1 MKKYIF
7 LLFSCF
13 IGFYSCEKD
22 DYCVQNP
29 VTPNLVLRFYD
40 KDNTSEKK
48 KVKHFSIIAQDKD
61 SLFVNQETDSINIP
75 LNTLTKE
82 TVYTLKMNA
91 TDNLIINNK
100 VATLTIKYNTEEA
113 YVSRS
118 CGYKVIFNDV
128 NLTHTGWINS
138 LSTLEV
144 STIDNQI
151 KAHVQVYY

>member
-1 MKKYIF
+1 MKKYIL

-13 IGFYSCEKD
+13 IGISACEKD
-22 DYCVQNP
+22 DFCIQNP
-29 VTPNLVLRFYD
+29 VTPNLVVSFYD

-48 KVKHFSIIAQDKD
+48 KVKHFSIIAKGKD
-61 SLFVNQETDSINIP
+61 SLFTNNQKDSIYIP
-75 LNTLTKE
+75 LNTLATE

-91 TDNLIINNK
+91 TDNLLLNNK
-100 VATLTIKYNTEEA
+100 VATLTIKYTTEEV

-128 NLTHTGWINS
+128 SLEHTGWINS
-138 LSTLEV
+138 LSTSEIT
-144 STIDNQI
+144 TIDNQT